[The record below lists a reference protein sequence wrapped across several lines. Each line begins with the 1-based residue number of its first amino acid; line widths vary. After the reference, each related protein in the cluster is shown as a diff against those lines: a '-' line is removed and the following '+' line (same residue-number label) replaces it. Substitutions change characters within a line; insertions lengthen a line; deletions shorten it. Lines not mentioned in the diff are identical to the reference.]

1 MRYKPTILIDLDGV
15 LNEYKGDY
23 DENFIPEIKNGA
35 EDFLKTLVS
44 DYKLY
49 LFTTRNI
56 QSAKKWLKDNN
67 IEQYF
72 EDVTNTKIPSYL
84 IVDDRGLCFE
94 GSFEKVL
101 DEIKNF
107 RVWYKQTK

>member
-23 DENFIPEIKNGA
+23 DENFIPEIKQGA
-35 EDFLKTLVS
+35 KDFLKTLVS

-56 QSAKKWLKDNN
+56 QFAKKWLKDNN

-84 IVDDRGLCFE
+84 IVDDRGLCFD